1 MLEDILNFFKVKR
14 PAEIKWAHAVNN
26 KDKLS
31 KTMENDSIMMIE
43 GDISISLKTGEL
55 IMAHPPKIES
65 DLTFKDWIQNIYKKN
80 KGAKLD
86 FKNPAAVSPALEFIQ
101 NKKYYDIP
109 LFFNADILKGPGG
122 EFPEFNPIHFISEC
136 NEKAKFKYS
145 YLSIGWTVEYSSE
158 NKYSLKMVNE
168 MLEIAKK
175 SVFPVT
181 IPVFVYFMPMSW
193 DNLEKI
199 LENTSYTLTLWN
211 SKEIPTDQNLRE
223 WIKQKVDPY
232 RVFVDLIDTN
242 GKPISIYD

>member
-1 MLEDILNFFKVKR
+1 VLEDILNFFKVKR

-31 KTMENDSIMMIE
+31 KAMENDSIMMIE

-101 NKKYYDIP
+101 NNKYYDIP

-122 EFPEFNPIHFISEC
+122 ESPEFNPIHFISEC

-145 YLSIGWTVEYSSE
+145 YLSIGWTVGYSKK
-158 NKYSLKMVNE
+158 NKYSLEMIDE
-168 MLEIAKK
+168 MLNLAEK
-175 SVFPVT
+175 SALPVT
-181 IPVFVYFMPMSW
+181 IPILVYLIPDSW
-193 DNLEKI
+193 TNLKKI
-199 LENTSYTLTLWN
+199 VEYSDYTLTLWN
-211 SKEIPTDQNLRE
+211 IREINVGENLKNYVR
-223 WIKQKVDPY
+223 KVINPDKT
-232 RVFVDLIDTN
+232 FIDLIDAT
-242 GKPISIYD
+242 GQSISIY

>member
-1 MLEDILNFFKVKR
+1 VLEDILNFFKVKK

-31 KTMENDSIMMIE
+31 KAMENDSIMMIE

-101 NKKYYDIP
+101 NNKYYDIP

-122 EFPEFNPIHFISEC
+122 ESPEFNPIHFISEC

-145 YLSIGWTVEYSSE
+145 YLSIGWTVGYSKK
-158 NKYSLKMVNE
+158 NKYSLEMIDE
-168 MLEIAKK
+168 MLNLAEK
-175 SVFPVT
+175 SALPVT
-181 IPVFVYFMPMSW
+181 IPILVYLIPDSW
-193 DNLEKI
+193 TNLKKI
-199 LENTSYTLTLWN
+199 VEYSDYTLTLWN
-211 SKEIPTDQNLRE
+211 IREINVGENLKNYVR
-223 WIKQKVDPY
+223 KVINPDKT
-232 RVFVDLIDTN
+232 FIDLIDAT
-242 GKPISIYD
+242 GQSISIY

>member
-31 KTMENDSIMMIE
+31 KAMENDSIMMIE

-101 NKKYYDIP
+101 NNKYYDIP

-122 EFPEFNPIHFISEC
+122 ESPEFNPIHFISEC

-145 YLSIGWTVEYSSE
+145 YLSIGWTVGYSKK
-158 NKYSLKMVNE
+158 NKYSLEMIDE
-168 MLEIAKK
+168 MLNLAEK
-175 SVFPVT
+175 SALPVT
-181 IPVFVYFMPMSW
+181 IPILVYLIPDSW
-193 DNLEKI
+193 TNLKKI
-199 LENTSYTLTLWN
+199 VEYSDYTLTLWN
-211 SKEIPTDQNLRE
+211 IREINVGENLKNYVR
-223 WIKQKVDPY
+223 KVINPDKT
-232 RVFVDLIDTN
+232 FIDLIDAT
-242 GKPISIYD
+242 GQSISIY